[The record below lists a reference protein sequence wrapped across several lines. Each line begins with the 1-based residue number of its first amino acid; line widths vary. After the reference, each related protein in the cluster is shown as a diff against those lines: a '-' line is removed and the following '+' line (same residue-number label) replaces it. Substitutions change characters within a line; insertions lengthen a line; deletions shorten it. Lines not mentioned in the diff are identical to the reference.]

1 MRLLWI
7 ILLCLCFPIASAQQT
22 QKSSDQLLQLYKEV
36 ASGQRAIDSLSQEDR
51 QQVLLL
57 HNMMARSCGRLHGKC
72 LAVCE
77 AANSLETAANDLAHC
92 ARRHDFSND
101 CHSRARDVRDA
112 ADEYESAVS
121 EASGGCD

>member
-1 MRLLWI
+1 MRPLLI
-7 ILLCLCFPIASAQQT
+7 ILLFLSFLTVSAQQP
-22 QKSSDQLLQLYKEV
+22 QKNGDQLLQLYNEV
-36 ASGQRAIDSLSQEDR
+36 VSGHRTIDSLSQADR
-51 QQVLLL
+51 QQVLLM
-57 HNMMARSCGRLHGKC
+57 HRMMARSCDRLKGTC

-77 AANSLETAANDLAHC
+77 AANSLEDAANDLAQC

-121 EASGGCD
+121 DASGDCD